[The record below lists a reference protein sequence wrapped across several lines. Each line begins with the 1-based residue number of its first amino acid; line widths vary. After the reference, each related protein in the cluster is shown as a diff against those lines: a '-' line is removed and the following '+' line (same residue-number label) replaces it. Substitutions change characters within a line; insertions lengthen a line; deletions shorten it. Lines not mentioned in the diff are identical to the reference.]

1 MCFEDLDK
9 LIRELKEK
17 HTEICDRWSKHTEP
31 PFNLDKTYPADII
44 EENSNKEFLEYI
56 FQYREFLATNMT
68 DYSISLLSRN
78 LEYRIKTKNSIEEKL
93 AKYKEKKSIETNSK
107 GKFPLKKCLN
117 DLYGARYFFE
127 GKGLPLEEIE
137 KHLKSTF
144 PDFKIKDASNG
155 EYKAVHVY
163 FQKDNFSFPW
173 ELQVW
178 NQKDAALNKKS
189 HKEHKQDYTKW
200 EKESLEEK

>member
-9 LIRELKEK
+9 LIRDLKEK
-17 HTEICDRWSKHTEP
+17 HTEICDIWSKNTES
-31 PFNLDKTYPADII
+31 PFNLDKTYPIDII
-44 EENSNKEFLEYI
+44 GEKSNKEFLEYI

-93 AKYKEKKSIETNSK
+93 AKYKEKESLTPNSK

-127 GKGLPLEEIE
+127 GKGLPLEKIE
-137 KHLKSTF
+137 KHLKETF
-144 PDFKIKDASNG
+144 SALKIKNASKG

-163 FQKDNFSFPW
+163 FHQDNFSFPW

-178 NQKDAALNKKS
+178 NQQDAVLNKQS
-189 HKEHKQDYTKW
+189 HKEHKQAYTKW
-200 EKESLEEK
+200 EKESREEI

>member
-17 HTEICDRWSKHTEP
+17 HTEICDRWSKHTES

-44 EENSNKEFLEYI
+44 GENSRKGFLEYI

-93 AKYKEKKSIETNSK
+93 AKYKEKESVEPNSK

-127 GKGLPLEEIE
+127 GKGLPLEEIQ
-137 KHLKSTF
+137 KHLKETF
-144 PDFKIKDASNG
+144 PGFKITISNK

-163 FQKDNFSFPW
+163 FHKDNFSFPW

-178 NQKDAALNKKS
+178 NQKDAASNKQS
-189 HKEHKQDYTKW
+189 HKEHKQAYTKW
-200 EKESLEEK
+200 EKESREEI